1 MRALQ
6 ESPQLF
12 LLPSGWSLL
21 EHAFVVVVIL
31 HSGGNLTGL
40 VTTKEEEWCV
50 DENNWRKP
58 GPVLGGFIQVLRCV
72 PLNQG
77 SYYPAHACA
86 CHLAVYY
93 S

>member
-1 MRALQ
+1 M
-6 ESPQLF
+6 
-12 LLPSGWSLL
+12 L

-40 VTTKEEEWCV
+40 ATTKEEEWGV
-50 DENNWRKP
+50 DEKK
-58 GPVLGGFIQVLRCV
+58 GDQLLGGFIQVLRCV